1 MIRLELKLSANNSET
16 PVISLEPLWF
26 LWTEQEPGLKAN
38 RTSWCCSESWELRRR
53 WQTCPDTKHFNGCQ
67 CRDCSETVRGGQ
79 ELDDLRGK
87 SQTPTIIDTW
97 KMLAVSFTGFYDQR
111 SSHFLEAKQ
120 GQWALDRARKATL
133 GRGQLQESPNSAWLL
148 LGSPASLQPKQPPW
162 GLILMLMRLRK

>member
-1 MIRLELKLSANNSET
+1 M
-16 PVISLEPLWF
+16 
-26 LWTEQEPGLKAN
+26 
-38 RTSWCCSESWELRRR
+38 
-53 WQTCPDTKHFNGCQ
+53 
-67 CRDCSETVRGGQ
+67 RGGQ

-133 GRGQLQESPNSAWLL
+133 GQGAAPGEPKF
-148 LGSPASLQPKQPPW
+148 SLTSVRFPC
-162 GLILMLMRLRK
+162 